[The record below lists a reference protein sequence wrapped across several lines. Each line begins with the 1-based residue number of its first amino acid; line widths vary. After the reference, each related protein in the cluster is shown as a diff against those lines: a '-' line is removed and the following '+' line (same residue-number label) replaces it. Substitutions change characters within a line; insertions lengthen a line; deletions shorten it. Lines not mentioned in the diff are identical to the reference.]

1 MKKLIVPVLAVAAF
15 ATLAFAGENYFHTVK
30 AEIGA
35 FATRLGVG
43 VSEPS
48 SSYVLDVSG
57 PVRLV
62 GAPTITGAPVV
73 TGNPSVT
80 GAASVIG
87 SVAVSTSASST
98 VSVSFKGAVVTLST
112 RPATVGEVWF
122 QTSDFKLYVSTKAPA
137 HNDNTCPTTLCYS
150 ALN

>member
-48 SSYVLDVSG
+48 SSYVLDVAG

-62 GAPTITGAPVV
+62 GAPTITGAPAI

-80 GAASVIG
+80 GAASVVG
-87 SVAVSTSASST
+87 SI
-98 VSVSFKGAVVTLST
+98 SVSSSATSGSAMCFKGSYVTVPTAGVEGCL
-112 RPATVGEVWF
+112 AY
-122 QTSDFKLYVSTKAPA
+122 QTSDHKLYVATATGNGVWVAA
-137 HNDNTCPTTLCYS
+137 H
-150 ALN
+150 